1 MGEQLQIVVAG
12 KNVEAQYVEMMVPLY
27 SFGCERKIKNAL
39 ANLKGIYSVKVD
51 FEQQKVTVWGICDK
65 CDVLSKVKNK
75 RKGARFW
82 ELEDQISVQESHFA
96 SAPSS
101 PQHSSLSI
109 KKNSAKYLA
118 IIKRQSLNLSLSMLK
133 SRSMN
138 WRALKKVFG
147 RSNSF

>member
-1 MGEQLQIVVAG
+1 MSEELQIVVAQ

-39 ANLKGIYSVKVD
+39 ANIKGIYSVNVD
-51 FEQQKVTVWGICDK
+51 FQQQKVTVWGICDK

-75 RKGARFW
+75 RRGARFW
-82 ELEDQISVQESHFA
+82 ELEDQIRVQETCVG

-101 PQHSSLSI
+101 PQHSSISI
-109 KKNSAKYLA
+109 KKNSAKYL
-118 IIKRQSLNLSLSMLK
+118 
-133 SRSMN
+133 
-138 WRALKKVFG
+138 RALKKVFN